1 MTVEDFTVQN
11 LVAGVRDLSLLPV
24 LSRLVYHAVVNC
36 TLCRQ
41 IYMCNEFLLWP
52 EVTLEHVQ
60 SSQSHCERVA

>member
-11 LVAGVRDLSLLPV
+11 LAAGVRALSLLPV

-41 IYMCNEFLLWP
+41 IYM
-52 EVTLEHVQ
+52 
-60 SSQSHCERVA
+60 